1 MSDWMGWLLLAG
13 LLVIVELFS
22 ATFYLLM
29 IALGAA
35 AGAIAALIGAGIPL
49 QTVVAAIAGVA
60 ATLLLKRFR
69 RSRGQQMPRSAERDP
84 NVNLDI
90 GQKVSVAQWQNGTA
104 RVMYRGALWDV
115 ELAPGADPTAGVY
128 AIREVRGSRLI
139 LA

>member
-1 MSDWMGWLLLAG
+1 MGWLLLAG

-35 AGAIAALIGAGIPL
+35 AGAIAALIGAGMPL

-69 RSRGQQMPRSAERDP
+69 HSRGQQMPRSAERDP

-115 ELAPGADPTAGVY
+115 DLAPGADTGST
-128 AIREVRGSRLI
+128 RESPDCRLI
-139 LA
+139 VA

>member
-1 MSDWMGWLLLAG
+1 MGWLLLAG